1 MNDRDD
7 LVALGF
13 AVDGNGTLWVRNV
26 SVSLTPEGQFY
37 RLAITLPHGRVVS
50 CHVVR
55 NALKLTP
62 PTAVDVETLIVG
74 TPRRRPW

>member
-13 AVDGNGTLWVRNV
+13 AVDGNGALRVRDA
-26 SVSLTPEGQFY
+26 SVTLTPEGDFY
-37 RLAITLPHGRVVS
+37 RVELSLPGGVVT
-50 CHVVR
+50 CHIGKA
-55 NALKLTP
+55 ALKLAP
-62 PTAVDVETLIVG
+62 PTAVDIETLIVG